1 MRKLKTKLTKA
12 KENPNST
19 YWKRKADKLW
29 VEAIRDIWDGKC
41 IICGETEGKLDC
53 HHILPREIKEFRY
66 NLANGILLCPLHH
79 KFSNLISPH
88 KNPINF
94 YHVLIKRQRGLMEF
108 VFQLLEL
115 MNDEQKFQNFKEEL
129 GGNGMSY
136 ENAYYSLLQ
145 FRDSAE
151 YKKLKK
157 RVVKNNE

>member
-1 MRKLKTKLTKA
+1 
-12 KENPNST
+12 
-19 YWKRKADKLW
+19 
-29 VEAIRDIWDGKC
+29 
-41 IICGETEGKLDC
+41 
-53 HHILPREIKEFRY
+53 
-66 NLANGILLCPLHH
+66 
-79 KFSNLISPH
+79 
-88 KNPINF
+88 
-94 YHVLIKRQRGLMEF
+94 MEF